1 MRTMKNFAAQQHS
14 MQQMMQI
21 LGGKYQVSVYAAD
34 GRFLNRITVDGVSS
48 SREAAE
54 LVLSLYGP
62 GHYAIAGRIVE

>member
-1 MRTMKNFAAQQHS
+1 MRTMKNFAAQQLS

-62 GHYAIAGRIVE
+62 GDYAIAGRIVE

>member
-1 MRTMKNFAAQQHS
+1 
-14 MQQMMQI
+14 MMQI